1 MEITQRQKIIFKTIV
16 EEFTRCA
23 EPVGSKTLMEL
34 LDFPVSSATIRNEM
48 ATLEKLGLLEKTHT
62 SSGRIPSQKGY
73 RYYVEHLMK
82 ADLDVSTKNALQQ
95 VFSERHYSLEEVVQ
109 KSCDILSHMTNL
121 TSVVLGPDSRHQTL
135 QHVQLIPIN
144 NQSAVAIIVTDQG
157 HTENKV
163 FQFGTDVSMQDI
175 QNCTDLLNDQLV
187 GTPIENV
194 VDKMKEIE
202 PMMAAK
208 LVRHEVLFEAF
219 VSAFMRFATEKVAV
233 SGRSNMLYQPEFSD
247 INKLKQMMRILEN
260 GNLFHQWTDQEGNVA
275 IQIGERNE
283 LLQIGD
289 CSVLTTKFHYNSDE
303 EGQLM
308 VVGPNRMQY
317 SKVVALMDYMS
328 NVIEDVFGTDKNEE
342 VVEETTEEKKEP
354 SSDEII
360 EGLKAELDKAKN
372 DVARAY
378 ADTENMKKRLQK
390 DADTARKYRFQQP
403 ATEILPILDSMEMAL
418 KVQTEDEVIKNYV
431 KGFEM
436 IHKQLKGVL
445 EKEGVQEI
453 DVADKP
459 FDHNTMQALM
469 QEKKEGVESGMV
481 IEVLQKG
488 YMLKDRI
495 LRPALVKVSE

>member
-73 RYYVEHLMK
+73 RYYVEHLME

-208 LVRHEVLFEAF
+208 LVRHEVL
-219 VSAFMRFATEKVAV
+219 
-233 SGRSNMLYQPEFSD
+233 
-247 INKLKQMMRILEN
+247 EN

-328 NVIEDVFGTDKNEE
+328 NVIEDVFGTDKN
-342 VVEETTEEKKEP
+342 KGGAN
-354 SSDEII
+354 DEQ
-360 EGLKAELDKAKN
+360 
-372 DVARAY
+372 R
-378 ADTENMKKRLQK
+378 
-390 DADTARKYRFQQP
+390 RK
-403 ATEILPILDSMEMAL
+403 
-418 KVQTEDEVIKNYV
+418 
-431 KGFEM
+431 
-436 IHKQLKGVL
+436 
-445 EKEGVQEI
+445 
-453 DVADKP
+453 
-459 FDHNTMQALM
+459 
-469 QEKKEGVESGMV
+469 
-481 IEVLQKG
+481 
-488 YMLKDRI
+488 
-495 LRPALVKVSE
+495 